1 MKRCRSPAGA
11 AAAEATQLSSTNTTS
26 IAATATTT
34 TVATARKNAQ
44 WGRHTGHS
52 MRLPAHPIL

>member
-1 MKRCRSPAGA
+1 MKRCRSAAGA
-11 AAAEATQLSSTNTTS
+11 AAAEATQLSSTNTTT
-26 IAATATTT
+26 IAATTKT
-34 TVATARKNAQ
+34 TVARKNAQ